1 MKISLNTE
9 IEEIAELRHAIAII
23 EDAIKRR
30 EAPEEEEESYEE
42 TPEEENYEETPEE
55 EQQPE
60 PQIQREEP
68 PQQAEPIQQPQRE
81 TPPEVDISK
90 LSMSDYGERVENR
103 TIEGSK
109 AIETPTVRAE
119 PRKDNKTTVKEIIQS
134 LKERSQGRPIRMQEI
149 VDLTRMKNVSEEET
163 RRLVSEL
170 QRSGSI

>member
-55 EQQPE
+55 EQQQE

-68 PQQAEPIQQPQRE
+68 SQQAEPIQQPQRE

-103 TIEGSK
+103 TMEGNRPE
-109 AIETPTVRAE
+109 ETLAPK
-119 PRKDNKTTVKEIIQS
+119 PQKDNKTTVKEIIQS

-149 VDLTRMKNVSEEET
+149 VDLTRMKNISEEET